1 MSDSKAVIK
10 SVDMSEEMQQEAI
23 EVSTQALE
31 KFNIEKDIAAHIKR
45 EFDKKYGPT
54 WHCVVGRNFG
64 SFVTHASIQ
73 AILQVMTIVTIGF
86 IFAKTGYFN
95 MDKQKWLSKLNLMYF
110 TPCLLFSN
118 VASIISFEKL
128 IAFWPIPVFY
138 YTYSLLFYL
147 VTQLSTRMLGLNPG
161 YRRFV
166 LACVMFQNTNSLPL
180 ATISSLA
187 VSEAAKILFWNSDD
201 TPESVAARGISYT
214 LFFAIFG
221 NLLRWSY
228 GYQLLQKREGDDDG
242 DKENDEEHQQHPY
255 DSYLTIPSSHGYT
268 NPSSSSSSISSI
280 TNNTRLQAPTM
291 PDRSHS
297 SLTLAVSPKDEDQ
310 DPFKKHVDETTSLLH
325 TNKNNNKKKY
335 NFLAS
340 LKRLGLWFHGCMTPP
355 LYAAMLALIVGLS
368 PLKQILYDKQSFLYP
383 SFTKAIEMC
392 GKAAVPI
399 ILSCLGAQ
407 LASISE
413 TQHSAP
419 TIRKPVTAAV
429 MIRMVL
435 TPFLVT
441 PLVVLFVIYGAPY
454 SILATDPVFIVMM
467 IVLGCTPTAINLVQ
481 ISQVNG
487 IFEEEMLRMLF
498 WSYGIV
504 CVPVVTLTV
513 FLALNVVDRLL

>member
-1 MSDSKAVIK
+1 MLNLIIA
-10 SVDMSEEMQQEAI
+10 SV
-23 EVSTQALE
+23 
-31 KFNIEKDIAAHIKR
+31 
-45 EFDKKYGPT
+45 
-54 WHCVVGRNFG
+54 
-64 SFVTHASIQ
+64 Q
-73 AILQVMTIVTIGF
+73 AILQVMTVVTLGF
-86 IFAKTGYFN
+86 VFAKKGYFN

-138 YTYSLLFYL
+138 YVFSILFY
-147 VTQLSTRMLGLNPG
+147 VMTQLSTRMLGLNPG

-187 VSEAAKILFWNSDD
+187 VSEASKILFWNSDD
-201 TPESVAARGISYT
+201 TPEAVAARGISYT

-228 GYQLLQKREGDDDG
+228 GYQLLQKREGDEG
-242 DKENDEEHQQHPY
+242 YKEDEEHQTQQQQ
-255 DSYLTIPSSHGYT
+255 DTYLAIPSST
-268 NPSSSSSSISSI
+268 SSSSSLSSGSDD
-280 TNNTRLQAPTM
+280 TPTLKVPAM
-291 PDRSHS
+291 PDRRLS
-297 SLTLAVSPKDEDQ
+297 SMTLAVTPQEEDQ
-310 DPFKKHVDETTSLLH
+310 DPFIKQQPLNETTALLPKSNNSRRSVSSHGNSLCY
-325 TNKNNNKKKY
+325 TM
-335 NFLAS
+335 LAT
-340 LKRLGLWFHGCMTPP
+340 LQNMALRFHSCMTPP
-355 LYAAMLALIVGLS
+355 LYAALLALVVGLS

-383 SFTKAIEMC
+383 SFTKAIETC

-413 TQHSAP
+413 SQHSAP
-419 TIRKPVTAAV
+419 AIRKPVTAAV
-429 MIRMVL
+429 VLRMVL

-441 PLVVLFVIYGAPY
+441 PLVVLFVKYGAPY

-498 WSYGIV
+498 YSYGVV